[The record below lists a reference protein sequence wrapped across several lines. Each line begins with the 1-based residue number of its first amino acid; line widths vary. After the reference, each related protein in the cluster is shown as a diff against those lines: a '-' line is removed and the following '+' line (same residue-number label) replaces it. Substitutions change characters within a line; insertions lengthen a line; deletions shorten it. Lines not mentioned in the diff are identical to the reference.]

1 MEAVNLQSLWR
12 TQKTTGRP
20 TVLRPSLELKSKIG
34 TPIRRSTA
42 IHLFLFSWSSAKQE
56 MSSYS
61 LSPLRVAMM
70 NMAVRPRWSPTAS
83 SSTGTAT
90 TVPLDAPD
98 DSCEARGMLSVST
111 MKKLDKNLHIVQAE
125 FHQMAFYFS
134 LFVYQCHLIIQKF
147 HITS

>member
-1 MEAVNLQSLWR
+1 M
-12 TQKTTGRP
+12 
-20 TVLRPSLELKSKIG
+20 LRPSLELKSKIG

-70 NMAVRPRWSPTAS
+70 NMSVRPRWSPTAS

-98 DSCEARGMLSVST
+98 DSREARDRSAARASEVPVHGARAAEPKSRYEYQKSNLAKV
-111 MKKLDKNLHIVQAE
+111 LDTPEK
-125 FHQMAFYFS
+125 
-134 LFVYQCHLIIQKF
+134 
-147 HITS
+147 